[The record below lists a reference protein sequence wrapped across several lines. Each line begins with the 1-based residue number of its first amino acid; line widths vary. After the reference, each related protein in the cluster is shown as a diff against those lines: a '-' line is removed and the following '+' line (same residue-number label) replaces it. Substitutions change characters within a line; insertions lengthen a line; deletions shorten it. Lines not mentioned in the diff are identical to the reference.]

1 MAYPPRVKCSSRGT
15 MKHLE
20 IRDVFVIADDL
31 IVAGKDEEEHDDE
44 ALHRVLRRA
53 RDTNVKFSLN

>member
-1 MAYPPRVKCSSRGT
+1 